1 MAGRDEKSF
10 WKKEIR
16 LLARRKRDRAGYLD
30 PEQYTKPETSFWK
43 KEISFRRAKVDPPV
57 LKAAVQAPPVAQQPA
72 APAPVAVQLAAAAPP
87 VPPAP
92 VAQVPVA
99 PAPVAQAPVA
109 QAPVAPAPVAPTPA
123 VPPPPVSVP
132 SPDASDEHTLIFEL
146 DAPSG
151 NENVV
156 EFPESNPDVEFHAPP
171 VVRAVLSGPFG
182 EIPGPAPVAPTPAV
196 EPPVEVAPPVQVP
209 RVEVPPVEVPRV
221 EVPPVEAPPVQVP
234 LVEVP
239 PAPVALPVAEA
250 APPAA
255 PRVVEIPVEA
265 IVETQP
271 SESKKRLSR
280 AERKVSRAAEKERRK
295 RGHKAKKIVG
305 LKVGASQLAA
315 ARVSNNG
322 SAELLQVARQP
333 LDPGIVVAGELR
345 DPESLAT
352 ALKAFFKKN
361 KLPTRDVRLG
371 LSNNRIGVRV
381 FELGGID
388 EPDQL
393 RNAIRF
399 RAQETL
405 PIPIEEA
412 VLDYHVLE
420 EKVDENGDLTRRVL
434 LVVAYRDLIERYVT
448 ACRKAGLRLIGVD
461 LEAFALLRALGT
473 APSADSN
480 GDGIGLVVVSV
491 GHDRSTFAVSD
502 GRACEFTRVLDW
514 GGFTLNVAIAR
525 ALDLTPSQ
533 AEQIKLGLS
542 LTDKTVVPAGMTSE
556 QADTARAAVLRALEG
571 FARDLVSSLRFYQ
584 SQPDSLGIRE
594 LVLTGGTAAMPGL
607 ASEVERLI
615 GVSVRVGD
623 PLGRVKV
630 SRRVKQDAQVGSL
643 AAAIGL
649 GIED

>member
-1 MAGRDEKSF
+1 MAGGEAKSF

-16 LLARRKRDRAGYLD
+16 LLPRRKRDRAGYLN
-30 PEQYTKPETSFWK
+30 PEQYGKPDTSIWK
-43 KEISFRRAKVDPPV
+43 KEISFRRRAKGDPLVPR
-57 LKAAVQAPPVAQQPA
+57 AAQAPPVAEQVV
-72 APAPVAVQLAAAAPP
+72 AP
-87 VPPAP
+87 PPAP
-92 VAQVPVA
+92 VAEQPAPVAQPPAAPVPVA
-99 PAPVAQAPVA
+99 QPAPPPAPVAQAPVA
-109 QAPVAPAPVAPTPA
+109 FTPRPLPQPPAD
-123 VPPPPVSVP
+123 VPPPP
-132 SPDASDEHTLIFEL
+132 DASDDTLVFEL
-146 DAPSG
+146 DAPA
-151 NENVV
+151 ENQNVLD
-156 EFPESNPDVEFHAPP
+156 FPESNPRVESQALPT
-171 VVRAVLSGPFG
+171 VRAVPSGPFG
-182 EIPGPAPVAPTPAV
+182 EIPGPSAVAPTPAV
-196 EPPVEVAPPVQVP
+196 EPPVEVEVP
-209 RVEVPPVEVPRV
+209 VEVPPVEVPRT
-221 EVPPVEAPPVQVP
+221 PVQPLGAEAP
-234 LVEVP
+234 
-239 PAPVALPVAEA
+239 
-250 APPAA
+250 PPAA
-255 PRVVEIPVEA
+255 PSVVEDRVEA
-265 IVETQP
+265 ITEAKP
-271 SESKKRLSR
+271 PEPKKRLSR
-280 AERKVSRAAEKERRK
+280 AERKVGRAAEKERKK

-305 LKVGASQLAA
+305 LKVGASQIAA

-322 SAELLQVARQP
+322 SAELLQLARQP
-333 LDPGIVVAGELR
+333 LEPGIVVAGELR

-371 LSNNRIGVRV
+371 LSNNRIGVRI

-388 EPDQL
+388 EPEQL

-420 EKVDENGDLTRRVL
+420 ERVDEKGELTRRVL
-434 LVVAYRDLIERYVT
+434 LVVAYRDLIERYVA

-461 LEAFALLRALGT
+461 LEAFALLRALGKS
-473 APSADSN
+473 PSQGSSEE
-480 GDGIGLVVVSV
+480 GIGLVVVSV

-542 LTDKTVVPAGMTSE
+542 LTDKTMVPPGMTSE

-584 SQPDSLGIRE
+584 SQPDSVGIRE

-623 PLGRVKV
+623 PLGRVTV
-630 SRRVKQDAQVGSL
+630 SRRIKQSEQVGSL